1 MKMKKNRTVHLLA
14 TLLIIVFNINGLPAH
29 EIPLV
34 YRSENTVSPT
44 PVHLPSLEELPVIET
59 LTDPFTWSDGS
70 GRSTR
75 FEDWGRRRMEIG
87 VSINSP
93 STTTN

>member
-1 MKMKKNRTVHLLA
+1 MKNTTVHLLT
-14 TLLIIVFNINGLPAH
+14 TLLIIVFNISGLPAQ

-44 PVHLPSLEELPVIET
+44 PVHLPSLEDSPVIET
-59 LTDPFTWSDGS
+59 LPDPFAWSDGS

-75 FEDWGRRRMEIG
+75 FETLHSSR
-87 VSINSP
+87 
-93 STTTN
+93 